1 MKLWRPSDG
10 PEYFGLALYC
20 KNNVWA
26 GVCDDS
32 FTCHTARLFCQKLG
46 FPGAM
51 GKYLMKVAMSLV
63 SVIDYNLIIQE
74 HVQKV
79 TGDCS
84 TIPTLE
90 LIIMLGRVTL
100 ATRHSLH
107 AATVIIQTVIIIMIS
122 LVLFAILNIKVS
134 KPVLI

>member
-1 MKLWRPSDG
+1 
-10 PEYFGLALYC
+10 
-20 KNNVWA
+20 
-26 GVCDDS
+26 
-32 FTCHTARLFCQKLG
+32 
-46 FPGAM
+46 M

-107 AATVIIQTVIIIMIS
+107 AVTIIIQTVIIIMIS

-134 KPVLI
+134 KPVII

>member
-1 MKLWRPSDG
+1 MTYIGKTTPSSCTNGDVKLWRPSDG

-51 GKYLMKVAMSLV
+51 GKYLMKVAMS
-63 SVIDYNLIIQE
+63 
-74 HVQKV
+74 
-79 TGDCS
+79 C
-84 TIPTLE
+84 
-90 LIIMLGRVTL
+90 
-100 ATRHSLH
+100 
-107 AATVIIQTVIIIMIS
+107 IS
-122 LVLFAILNIKVS
+122 Y
-134 KPVLI
+134 